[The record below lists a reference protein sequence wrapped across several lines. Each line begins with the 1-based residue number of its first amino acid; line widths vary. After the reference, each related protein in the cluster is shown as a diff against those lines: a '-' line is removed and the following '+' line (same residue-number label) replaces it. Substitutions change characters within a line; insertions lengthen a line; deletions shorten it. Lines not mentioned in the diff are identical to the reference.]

1 MAKKTNNKS
10 WLARL
15 KSRPILWNLV
25 LIAVVLVLLLVL
37 SYIAL
42 AVGTRHGMRRTV
54 PDFTGLGLKDAQYY
68 AEQRGLKLIIN
79 DSLYVPAYPGGM
91 VLEQLPKG
99 GVDVKEG
106 RKIYITI
113 NSFAQKKLPMP
124 YVAGRS
130 LRQAKNMLEGAG
142 FGIEKLEYVED
153 IATNYVLA
161 QYLGG
166 VEITVES
173 NIKIEKGTGVVLKVG
188 VSPDQNMT
196 TVPRLIGRKLFDA
209 KGKLWEQGLNVG
221 KVNFDEGINLLNQKD
236 ARVYRQ
242 SISHNATATLGAVVD
257 LWLTLDAESVD
268 KSSKAS
274 DKQAKELEEERL
286 KAEQELR
293 DSLEQAE
300 AAGRNTLLE
309 ALQESS
315 QSNETITET
324 DEDEFF

>member
-1 MAKKTNNKS
+1 MAKKTNKKS
-10 WLARL
+10 WLAQL
-15 KSRPILWNLV
+15 KSRPILWNLT
-25 LIAVVLVLLLVL
+25 LIAVVLISLLVL

-54 PDFTGLGLKDAQYY
+54 PDFTGLVLKDAQYY
-68 AEQRGLKLIIN
+68 AEKRGLKLIIN

-142 FGIEKLEYVED
+142 FGIERLEYVED

-166 VEITVES
+166 VEVTAES
-173 NIKIEKGTGVVLKVG
+173 DIKIEKGTGVVLKVG

-196 TVPRLIGRKLFDA
+196 TVPRLLGRKLFDA

-221 KVNFDEGINLLNQKD
+221 EVTYDEGITLLNEDD
-236 ARVYRQ
+236 ARVCRQ
-242 SISHNATATLGAVVD
+242 STLQSSQLPLGSKVSIH
-257 LWLTLDAESVD
+257 LTLDKEAVAAATAEAERALAETL
-268 KSSKAS
+268 KQREKA
-274 DKQAKELEEERL
+274 
-286 KAEQELR
+286 
-293 DSLEQAE
+293 DSLARAEADSLRMLNAVAPQEQA
-300 AAGRNTLLE
+300 T
-309 ALQESS
+309 
-315 QSNETITET
+315 
-324 DEDEFF
+324 EDEFFF

>member
-1 MAKKTNNKS
+1 MAKKSNNKS
-10 WLARL
+10 WFARL
-15 KSRPILWNLV
+15 KSKPILWNLT
-25 LIAVVLVLLLVL
+25 LIAVVLISLLVL

-99 GVDVKEG
+99 GVAVKEG

-130 LRQAKNMLEGAG
+130 LRQAKNMLESAG

-161 QYLGG
+161 QYLNG
-166 VEITVES
+166 VEITEQS
-173 NIKIEKGTGVVLKVG
+173 NIKIEKGTGVVLRVG
-188 VSPDQNMT
+188 VSPDQNVT

-209 KGKLWEQGLNVG
+209 KGRLWEQGLNVG
-221 KVNFDEGINLLNQKD
+221 QVTYDEGITLLNEDD
-236 ARVYRQ
+236 ARVCRQ
-242 SISHNATATLGAVVD
+242 SVIQSSQLPLGSTVSIH
-257 LWLTLDAESVD
+257 LTLDKQVVEAAAAEAERAV
-268 KSSKAS
+268 AEIL
-274 DKQAKELEEERL
+274 KQREL
-286 KAEQELR
+286 A
-293 DSLEQAE
+293 DSLARVAADSLRMVNE
-300 AAGRNTLLE
+300 AQVEPQQT
-309 ALQESS
+309 
-315 QSNETITET
+315 T
-324 DEDEFF
+324 EDEFFF

>member
-15 KSRPILWNLV
+15 NSRPILWYLV
-25 LIAVVLVLLLVL
+25 LLAVLPVRLLVL

-166 VEITVES
+166 VEITAES

-221 KVNFDEGINLLNQKD
+221 NVTYDEGITLLNEDD
-236 ARVYRQ
+236 ARVCRQ
-242 SISHNATATLGAVVD
+242 SIMQSSQMPLGSAVSIH
-257 LWLTLDAESVD
+257 LTLDKEVVAAAAAEAERALAEAL
-268 KSSKAS
+268 KQREKA
-274 DKQAKELEEERL
+274 
-286 KAEQELR
+286 
-293 DSLEQAE
+293 DSLARAEADSLRMLNAAAPQEQA
-300 AAGRNTLLE
+300 A
-309 ALQESS
+309 
-315 QSNETITET
+315 
-324 DEDEFF
+324 EDEFFF

>member
-1 MAKKTNNKS
+1 MAKKTNKKS
-10 WLARL
+10 WLAQL
-15 KSRPILWNLV
+15 KSHPILWNLT
-25 LIAVVLVLLLVL
+25 LIAVVLISLLVL

-68 AEQRGLKLIIN
+68 AEKRGLKLIIN

-142 FGIEKLEYVED
+142 FGIERLEYVED

-166 VEITVES
+166 VEITEQS
-173 NIKIEKGTGVVLKVG
+173 DIKIEKGTGVVLKVG

-196 TVPRLIGRKLFDA
+196 TVPRLLGRKLFDA

-221 KVNFDEGINLLNQKD
+221 EVTYDEGITLLNEDD
-236 ARVYRQ
+236 ARVCRQ
-242 SISHNATATLGAVVD
+242 STLQSSQLLLGSKVSIH
-257 LWLTLDAESVD
+257 LTLDKEVVAAATAEAERALAEAL
-268 KSSKAS
+268 KQREKA
-274 DKQAKELEEERL
+274 
-286 KAEQELR
+286 
-293 DSLEQAE
+293 DSLARAE
-300 AAGRNTLLE
+300 ADSLRMLNAV
-309 ALQESS
+309 APQE
-315 QSNETITET
+315 QTT
-324 DEDEFF
+324 EDEFFF

>member
-1 MAKKTNNKS
+1 MAKKTNKKS
-10 WLARL
+10 WLAQL
-15 KSRPILWNLV
+15 KSRPILWNLT
-25 LIAVVLVLLLVL
+25 LIAVVLISLLVL

-68 AEQRGLKLIIN
+68 AEKRGLKLIIN

-99 GVDVKEG
+99 GVAVKEG

-142 FGIEKLEYVED
+142 FGIERLEYVED

-166 VEITVES
+166 VEVTAES
-173 NIKIEKGTGVVLKVG
+173 DIKIEKGTGVVLKVG

-196 TVPRLIGRKLFDA
+196 TVPRLLGRKLFDA

-221 KVNFDEGINLLNQKD
+221 EVTYDEGITLLNEDD
-236 ARVYRQ
+236 ARVCRQ
-242 SISHNATATLGAVVD
+242 STLQSSQLPLGSKVSIH
-257 LWLTLDAESVD
+257 LTLDKEVVAAATAEAERALAEAL
-268 KSSKAS
+268 KQREKA
-274 DKQAKELEEERL
+274 
-286 KAEQELR
+286 
-293 DSLEQAE
+293 DSLARAE
-300 AAGRNTLLE
+300 ADSLRMLNAV
-309 ALQESS
+309 APQE
-315 QSNETITET
+315 QTT
-324 DEDEFF
+324 EDEFFF

>member
-166 VEITVES
+166 VEITAES

-221 KVNFDEGINLLNQKD
+221 DVTYDEGITLLNEDD
-236 ARVYRQ
+236 ARVCRQ
-242 SISHNATATLGAVVD
+242 SIMQSSQMPLGSAVSIH
-257 LWLTLDAESVD
+257 LTLDKEVVEAAAAEAERALAEAL
-268 KSSKAS
+268 KQREKA
-274 DKQAKELEEERL
+274 
-286 KAEQELR
+286 
-293 DSLEQAE
+293 DSLARAEADSLRMLNAAAPQEQA
-300 AAGRNTLLE
+300 A
-309 ALQESS
+309 
-315 QSNETITET
+315 
-324 DEDEFF
+324 EDEFFF

>member
-1 MAKKTNNKS
+1 MAKKSNNKS
-10 WLARL
+10 WFARL
-15 KSRPILWNLV
+15 KSRPILWNLT
-25 LIAVVLVLLLVL
+25 LIAVVLISLLVL

-130 LRQAKNMLEGAG
+130 LRQAKNMLESAG

-161 QYLGG
+161 QYLNG
-166 VEITVES
+166 VEITEQS
-173 NIKIEKGTGVVLKVG
+173 NIKIEKGTGVVLRVG
-188 VSPDQNMT
+188 VSPDQNVT

-209 KGKLWEQGLNVG
+209 KGRLWEQGLNVG
-221 KVNFDEGINLLNQKD
+221 QVTYDEGITLLNEDD
-236 ARVYRQ
+236 ARVCRQ
-242 SISHNATATLGAVVD
+242 SVIQSSQLPLGSTVSIH
-257 LWLTLDAESVD
+257 LTLDKQVVEAAAAEAERAV
-268 KSSKAS
+268 AEIL
-274 DKQAKELEEERL
+274 KQREL
-286 KAEQELR
+286 A
-293 DSLEQAE
+293 DSLARVAADSLRMVNE
-300 AAGRNTLLE
+300 AQVEPQQT
-309 ALQESS
+309 
-315 QSNETITET
+315 T
-324 DEDEFF
+324 EDEFFF

>member
-1 MAKKTNNKS
+1 MRFMAKKSNNKS
-10 WLARL
+10 WFARL
-15 KSRPILWNLV
+15 KSRPILWNLT
-25 LIAVVLVLLLVL
+25 LIAVVLVSLLVL

-99 GVDVKEG
+99 GVAVKEG

-130 LRQAKNMLEGAG
+130 LRQAKNMLESAG

-161 QYLGG
+161 QYLNG
-166 VEITVES
+166 VEITEQS
-173 NIKIEKGTGVVLKVG
+173 NIKIEKGTGVVLRVG
-188 VSPDQNMT
+188 VSPDQNVT

-209 KGKLWEQGLNVG
+209 KGRLWEQGLNVG
-221 KVNFDEGINLLNQKD
+221 QVTYDEGITLLNEDD
-236 ARVYRQ
+236 ARVCRQ
-242 SISHNATATLGAVVD
+242 SVIQSSQLPLGSTVSIH
-257 LWLTLDAESVD
+257 LTLDKQVVEAAAAEAERAVT
-268 KSSKAS
+268 ALL
-274 DKQAKELEEERL
+274 KQREL
-286 KAEQELR
+286 A
-293 DSLEQAE
+293 DSLARVAADSLRMVNEAQAE
-300 AAGRNTLLE
+300 PQQT
-309 ALQESS
+309 
-315 QSNETITET
+315 T
-324 DEDEFF
+324 EDEFFF

>member
-79 DSLYVPAYPGGM
+79 DSLYVPAYPGGL

-221 KVNFDEGINLLNQKD
+221 NVTYDEGITLLNEDD
-236 ARVYRQ
+236 ARVCRQ
-242 SISHNATATLGAVVD
+242 SIMQSSQMPLGSAVSIH
-257 LWLTLDAESVD
+257 LTLDKEVVAAAAAEAERALAEAL
-268 KSSKAS
+268 KQREKA
-274 DKQAKELEEERL
+274 
-286 KAEQELR
+286 
-293 DSLEQAE
+293 DSLARAEADSLRMLNAAAPQEQA
-300 AAGRNTLLE
+300 A
-309 ALQESS
+309 
-315 QSNETITET
+315 
-324 DEDEFF
+324 EDEFFF

>member
-1 MAKKTNNKS
+1 MAKKSNNKS
-10 WLARL
+10 WFARL
-15 KSRPILWNLV
+15 KSRPILWNLT
-25 LIAVVLVLLLVL
+25 LIAVVLISLLVL

-99 GVDVKEG
+99 GVAVKEG

-130 LRQAKNMLEGAG
+130 LRQAKNMLESAG

-161 QYLGG
+161 QYLNG
-166 VEITVES
+166 VEITEQS
-173 NIKIEKGTGVVLKVG
+173 NIKIEKGTGVVLRVG
-188 VSPDQNMT
+188 VSPDQNVT

-209 KGKLWEQGLNVG
+209 KGRLWEQGLNVG
-221 KVNFDEGINLLNQKD
+221 QVTYDEGITLLNEDD
-236 ARVYRQ
+236 ARVCRQ
-242 SISHNATATLGAVVD
+242 SVIQSSQLPLGSTVSIH
-257 LWLTLDAESVD
+257 LTLDKQVVEAAAAEAERAV
-268 KSSKAS
+268 AEIL
-274 DKQAKELEEERL
+274 KQREL
-286 KAEQELR
+286 A
-293 DSLEQAE
+293 DSLARVAADSLRMVNE
-300 AAGRNTLLE
+300 AQVEPQQT
-309 ALQESS
+309 
-315 QSNETITET
+315 T
-324 DEDEFF
+324 EDEFFF

>member
-1 MAKKTNNKS
+1 MRFMAKKSNNKS
-10 WLARL
+10 WFARL
-15 KSRPILWNLV
+15 KSKPILWNLT
-25 LIAVVLVLLLVL
+25 LIAVVLISLLVL

-99 GVDVKEG
+99 GVAVKEG

-130 LRQAKNMLEGAG
+130 LRQAKNMLESAG

-161 QYLGG
+161 QYLNG
-166 VEITVES
+166 VEITEQS
-173 NIKIEKGTGVVLKVG
+173 NIKIEKGTGVVLRVG
-188 VSPDQNMT
+188 VSPDQNVT

-209 KGKLWEQGLNVG
+209 KGRLWEQGLNVG
-221 KVNFDEGINLLNQKD
+221 QVTYDEGITLLNEDD
-236 ARVYRQ
+236 ARVCRQ
-242 SISHNATATLGAVVD
+242 SVIQSSQLPLGSTVSIH
-257 LWLTLDAESVD
+257 LTLDKQVVEAAAAEAERAVT
-268 KSSKAS
+268 ALL
-274 DKQAKELEEERL
+274 KQREL
-286 KAEQELR
+286 A
-293 DSLEQAE
+293 DSLARVAADSLRMVNE
-300 AAGRNTLLE
+300 AQVEPQQT
-309 ALQESS
+309 
-315 QSNETITET
+315 T
-324 DEDEFF
+324 EDEFFF

>member
-166 VEITVES
+166 VEITAES

-221 KVNFDEGINLLNQKD
+221 NVTYDEGITLLNEDD
-236 ARVYRQ
+236 ARVCRQ
-242 SISHNATATLGAVVD
+242 SIMQSSQMPLGSAVSIH
-257 LWLTLDAESVD
+257 LTLDKEVVAAAAAEAERALAEAL
-268 KSSKAS
+268 KQREKA
-274 DKQAKELEEERL
+274 
-286 KAEQELR
+286 
-293 DSLEQAE
+293 DSLARAEADSLRMLNAAAPQEQA
-300 AAGRNTLLE
+300 A
-309 ALQESS
+309 
-315 QSNETITET
+315 
-324 DEDEFF
+324 EDEFFF

>member
-1 MAKKTNNKS
+1 M
-10 WLARL
+10 
-15 KSRPILWNLV
+15 
-25 LIAVVLVLLLVL
+25 L

-99 GVDVKEG
+99 GVAVKEG

-130 LRQAKNMLEGAG
+130 LRQAKNMLESAG

-161 QYLGG
+161 QYLGD
-166 VEITVES
+166 VEITEQS
-173 NIKIEKGTGVVLKVG
+173 NIKIEKGTGVVLRVG
-188 VSPDQNMT
+188 VSPDQNIT

-209 KGKLWEQGLNVG
+209 KGRLWEQGLNVG
-221 KVNFDEGINLLNQKD
+221 QVTYDEGITLLNEDD
-236 ARVYRQ
+236 ARVCRQ
-242 SISHNATATLGAVVD
+242 SVIQSSQLPLGSTVSIH
-257 LWLTLDAESVD
+257 LTLDKQVVEAAAAEAERAVT
-268 KSSKAS
+268 ALL
-274 DKQAKELEEERL
+274 KQREL
-286 KAEQELR
+286 A
-293 DSLEQAE
+293 DSLARVAADSLRMVNE
-300 AAGRNTLLE
+300 AQVEPQQT
-309 ALQESS
+309 
-315 QSNETITET
+315 T
-324 DEDEFF
+324 EDEFFF

>member
-221 KVNFDEGINLLNQKD
+221 DVTYDEGITLLNEDD
-236 ARVYRQ
+236 ARVCRQ
-242 SISHNATATLGAVVD
+242 SIMQSSQMPLGSAVSIH
-257 LWLTLDAESVD
+257 LTLDKEVVAAAAAEAERALAEAL
-268 KSSKAS
+268 KQREKA
-274 DKQAKELEEERL
+274 
-286 KAEQELR
+286 
-293 DSLEQAE
+293 DSLARAEADSLRMLNAAAPQEQA
-300 AAGRNTLLE
+300 A
-309 ALQESS
+309 
-315 QSNETITET
+315 
-324 DEDEFF
+324 EDEFFF

>member
-1 MAKKTNNKS
+1 MAKKSNNKS
-10 WLARL
+10 WFARL
-15 KSRPILWNLV
+15 KSRPILWNLT
-25 LIAVVLVLLLVL
+25 LIAVVLVSLLVL

-99 GVDVKEG
+99 GVAVKEG

-130 LRQAKNMLEGAG
+130 LRQAKNMLESAG

-161 QYLGG
+161 QYLNG
-166 VEITVES
+166 VEITEQS
-173 NIKIEKGTGVVLKVG
+173 NIKIEKGTGVVLRVG
-188 VSPDQNMT
+188 VSPDQNVT

-209 KGKLWEQGLNVG
+209 KGRLWEQGLNVG
-221 KVNFDEGINLLNQKD
+221 QVTYDEGITLLNEDD
-236 ARVYRQ
+236 ARVCRQ
-242 SISHNATATLGAVVD
+242 SVIQSSQLPLGSTVSIH
-257 LWLTLDAESVD
+257 LTLDKQVVEEAAAEAERAVT
-268 KSSKAS
+268 ALL
-274 DKQAKELEEERL
+274 KQREL
-286 KAEQELR
+286 A
-293 DSLEQAE
+293 DSLARVAADSLRMVNE
-300 AAGRNTLLE
+300 AQVEPQQT
-309 ALQESS
+309 
-315 QSNETITET
+315 T
-324 DEDEFF
+324 EDEFFF

>member
-1 MAKKTNNKS
+1 MAKKSNNKS
-10 WLARL
+10 WFARL
-15 KSRPILWNLV
+15 KSRPILWNLT
-25 LIAVVLVLLLVL
+25 LIAVVLISLLVL

-79 DSLYVPAYPGGM
+79 DSLYVPAYLGGM

-130 LRQAKNMLEGAG
+130 LRQAKNMLESAG

-161 QYLGG
+161 QYLNG
-166 VEITVES
+166 VEITEQS
-173 NIKIEKGTGVVLKVG
+173 NIKIEKGSGVVLRVG
-188 VSPDQNMT
+188 VSPDQNVT

-209 KGKLWEQGLNVG
+209 KGRLWEQGLNVG
-221 KVNFDEGINLLNQKD
+221 QVTYDEGITLLNEDD
-236 ARVYRQ
+236 ARVCRQ
-242 SISHNATATLGAVVD
+242 SVIQSSQLPLGSTVSIH
-257 LWLTLDAESVD
+257 LTLDKQVVEAAAAEAERAVT
-268 KSSKAS
+268 ALL
-274 DKQAKELEEERL
+274 KQREL
-286 KAEQELR
+286 A
-293 DSLEQAE
+293 DSLARVAADSLRMVNE
-300 AAGRNTLLE
+300 AQVEPQQT
-309 ALQESS
+309 
-315 QSNETITET
+315 T
-324 DEDEFF
+324 EDEFFF

>member
-1 MAKKTNNKS
+1 MAKKSNNKS
-10 WLARL
+10 WFARL
-15 KSRPILWNLV
+15 KSRPILWNLT
-25 LIAVVLVLLLVL
+25 LIAVVLVSLLVL

-99 GVDVKEG
+99 GVAVKEG

-130 LRQAKNMLEGAG
+130 LRQAKNMLESAG

-166 VEITVES
+166 VEITEQS
-173 NIKIEKGTGVVLKVG
+173 NIKIEKGTGVVLRVG
-188 VSPDQNMT
+188 VSPDQNIT

-209 KGKLWEQGLNVG
+209 KGRLWEQGLNVG
-221 KVNFDEGINLLNQKD
+221 QVTYDEGITLLNEDD
-236 ARVYRQ
+236 ARVCRQ
-242 SISHNATATLGAVVD
+242 SVIQSSQLPLGSTVSIH
-257 LWLTLDAESVD
+257 LTLDKQVVEAAAAEAERAVT
-268 KSSKAS
+268 ALL
-274 DKQAKELEEERL
+274 KQREL
-286 KAEQELR
+286 A
-293 DSLEQAE
+293 DSLARVAADSLRMVNE
-300 AAGRNTLLE
+300 AQVEPQQT
-309 ALQESS
+309 
-315 QSNETITET
+315 T
-324 DEDEFF
+324 EDEFFF

>member
-1 MAKKTNNKS
+1 MAKKSNNKS
-10 WLARL
+10 WFARL
-15 KSRPILWNLV
+15 KSRPILWNLT
-25 LIAVVLVLLLVL
+25 LIAAVLVSLLVL

-99 GVDVKEG
+99 GVAVKEG

-130 LRQAKNMLEGAG
+130 LRQAKNMLESAG

-161 QYLGG
+161 QYLNG
-166 VEITVES
+166 VEITEQS
-173 NIKIEKGTGVVLKVG
+173 NIKIEKGTGVVLRVG
-188 VSPDQNMT
+188 VSPDQNIT

-209 KGKLWEQGLNVG
+209 KGRLWEQGLNVG
-221 KVNFDEGINLLNQKD
+221 QVTYDEGITLLNEDD
-236 ARVYRQ
+236 ARVCRQ
-242 SISHNATATLGAVVD
+242 SVIQSSQLPLGSTVSIH
-257 LWLTLDAESVD
+257 LTLDKQVVEAAAAEAERAV
-268 KSSKAS
+268 AALL
-274 DKQAKELEEERL
+274 KQREL
-286 KAEQELR
+286 A
-293 DSLEQAE
+293 DSLARVAADSLRMVNE
-300 AAGRNTLLE
+300 AQVEPQQT
-309 ALQESS
+309 
-315 QSNETITET
+315 T
-324 DEDEFF
+324 EDEFFF

>member
-1 MAKKTNNKS
+1 MAKKSNNKS
-10 WLARL
+10 WFARL
-15 KSRPILWNLV
+15 KSRPILWNLT
-25 LIAVVLVLLLVL
+25 LIAVVLVSLLVL

-99 GVDVKEG
+99 GVAVKEG

-130 LRQAKNMLEGAG
+130 LRQAKNMLESAG

-161 QYLGG
+161 QYLNG
-166 VEITVES
+166 VEITEQS
-173 NIKIEKGTGVVLKVG
+173 NIKIEKGTGVVLRVG
-188 VSPDQNMT
+188 VSPDQNVT

-209 KGKLWEQGLNVG
+209 KGRLWEQGLNVG
-221 KVNFDEGINLLNQKD
+221 QVTYDEGITLLNEDD
-236 ARVYRQ
+236 ARVCRQ
-242 SISHNATATLGAVVD
+242 SVIQSSQLPLGSTVSIH
-257 LWLTLDAESVD
+257 LTLDKQVVEAAAAEAERAVT
-268 KSSKAS
+268 ALL
-274 DKQAKELEEERL
+274 KQREL
-286 KAEQELR
+286 A
-293 DSLEQAE
+293 DSLARVAADSLRMVNE
-300 AAGRNTLLE
+300 AQVEPQQT
-309 ALQESS
+309 
-315 QSNETITET
+315 T
-324 DEDEFF
+324 EDEFFF

>member
-1 MAKKTNNKS
+1 MAKKSNNKS
-10 WLARL
+10 WFVRL
-15 KSRPILWNLV
+15 KSRPILWNLT
-25 LIAVVLVLLLVL
+25 LIAVVLISLLVL

-99 GVDVKEG
+99 GVAVKEG

-130 LRQAKNMLEGAG
+130 LRQAKNMLESAG
-142 FGIEKLEYVED
+142 FGIENLEYVED

-161 QYLGG
+161 QYLNG
-166 VEITVES
+166 VEITEQS
-173 NIKIEKGTGVVLKVG
+173 NIKIEKGTGVVLRVG
-188 VSPDQNMT
+188 VSPDQNVT

-209 KGKLWEQGLNVG
+209 KGRLWEQGLNVG
-221 KVNFDEGINLLNQKD
+221 QVTYDEGITLLNEDD
-236 ARVYRQ
+236 ARVCRQ
-242 SISHNATATLGAVVD
+242 SVIQSSQLPLGSTVSIH
-257 LWLTLDAESVD
+257 LTLDKQVVEAAAAEAERAVT
-268 KSSKAS
+268 ALL
-274 DKQAKELEEERL
+274 KQREL
-286 KAEQELR
+286 A
-293 DSLEQAE
+293 DSLARVAADSLRMVNE
-300 AAGRNTLLE
+300 AQVEPQQT
-309 ALQESS
+309 
-315 QSNETITET
+315 T
-324 DEDEFF
+324 EDEFFF